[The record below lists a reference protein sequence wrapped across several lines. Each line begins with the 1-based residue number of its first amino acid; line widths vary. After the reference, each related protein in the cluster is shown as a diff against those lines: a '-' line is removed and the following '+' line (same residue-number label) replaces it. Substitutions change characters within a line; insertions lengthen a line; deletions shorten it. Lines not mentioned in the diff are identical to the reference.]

1 MADDL
6 SSLSGFCGTVRLF
19 PLPNLVLFPHV
30 LQPLHIFEP
39 RYRQLM
45 ADALAEDRMM
55 ALALLR
61 PGWEENYDKQPPIHP
76 VVCIGKILN
85 EQKLPDGRYNLMLQG
100 LCRARIDNELHTD
113 RLYRV
118 GHVHLLADAPIKS
131 PQRESE
137 VRRQLGKRLADWF
150 ANHPTALGQLNKLL
164 QSSLPS
170 GALCDIFSFAL
181 PIESDV
187 KQQLLE
193 RTDVEQRVLYLIQH
207 LQTLPPP
214 DADAATSRKFPP
226 EFSHN

>member
-6 SSLSGFCGTVRLF
+6 SPLSGFCGKVRLF

-45 ADALAEDRMM
+45 ADALGDDRMM

-61 PGWEENYDKQPPIHP
+61 PGWEEEYHKQPPIHP

-85 EQKLPDGRYNLMLQG
+85 EEILSEGRYNLMLQG
-100 LCRARIDNELHTD
+100 LCRARVEKELQTD

-118 GHVHLLADAPIKS
+118 GHVHLMPDAPIKS
-131 PQRESE
+131 PQRESD
-137 VRRQLGKRLADWF
+137 VRRHLGKRLADWF

-170 GALCDIFSFAL
+170 GALCDIFTFAL
-181 PIESDV
+181 PLDSEV

-193 RTDVEQRVLYLIQH
+193 QTDVEQRVQHLIGR
-207 LQTLPPP
+207 LQTLSPPE
-214 DADAATSRKFPP
+214 ADPAASRKFPP
-226 EFSHN
+226 EFSPN

>member
-6 SSLSGFCGTVRLF
+6 SPLSDFCGKVRLF

-45 ADALAEDRMM
+45 ADALADDRMM
-55 ALALLR
+55 ALTLLR
-61 PGWEENYDKQPPIHP
+61 PGWEEEYHKQPPIHS

-85 EQKLPDGRYNLMLQG
+85 EKKLPDGRYNLMLQG
-100 LCRARIDNELHTD
+100 LCRARIDKELQTD

-118 GHVHLLADAPIKS
+118 GHAQLLPDAPIKL
-131 PQRESE
+131 PKRESE
-137 VRRQLGKRLADWF
+137 IRRQLGKRLAHWF

-164 QSSLPS
+164 HSSLPS

-181 PIESDV
+181 PLESEV

-193 RTDVEQRVLYLIQH
+193 QSDVEQRVLDLIGR
-207 LQTLPPP
+207 LQSLPPP
-214 DADAATSRKFPP
+214 EADPAASRKFPP
-226 EFSHN
+226 EFSPN

>member
-6 SSLSGFCGTVRLF
+6 SSLSGFSGKVRLF

-30 LQPLHIFEP
+30 LQPLHVFEP

-45 ADALAEDRMM
+45 TDALRDDRMM

-61 PGWEENYDKQPPIHP
+61 PGWEEDYHKQPPIHP

-85 EQKLPDGRYNLMLQG
+85 EEKLADGRYNLMLQG
-100 LCRARIDNELHTD
+100 LCRARIDKELHTD

-118 GHVHLLADAPIKS
+118 GHVHLMPDSPIKS
-131 PQRESE
+131 PKRESE
-137 VRRQLGKRLADWF
+137 VRRQIGKHLAEWF

-181 PIESDV
+181 PIESEA
-187 KQQLLE
+187 KQRLLE
-193 RTDVEQRVLYLIQH
+193 QAEVEQRVLYLIEH
-207 LQTLPPP
+207 LQALPPP
-214 DADAATSRKFPP
+214 EADHAAARKFPP

>member
-6 SSLSGFCGTVRLF
+6 SSLSGFSGKVRLF

-30 LQPLHIFEP
+30 LQPLHVFEP

-45 ADALAEDRMM
+45 DDALADDRMM
-55 ALALLR
+55 AVSLLR
-61 PGWEENYDKQPPIHP
+61 PGWEEDYDKRPPIHP

-85 EQKLPDGRYNLMLQG
+85 EERFADGRYNLMLQG
-100 LCRARIDNELHTD
+100 LCRARVDKELKTD

-118 GHVHLLADAPIKS
+118 AHVHLMPDCPVKG
-131 PQRESE
+131 PQREHE
-137 VRRQLGKRLADWF
+137 VRRQLGENLKGWF
-150 ANHPTALGQLNKLL
+150 VNHPTALDQLDQLL
-164 QSSLPS
+164 HSPLPS

-181 PIESDV
+181 PIDSEF

-193 RTDVEQRVLYLIQH
+193 ETHVERRVQMLVEH
-207 LQTLPPP
+207 MQTQTPPE
-214 DADAATSRKFPP
+214 ADRVGTRKFPP

>member
-1 MADDL
+1 MAEDL
-6 SSLSGFCGTVRLF
+6 SSLSGFSGKVRLF

-45 ADALAEDRMM
+45 EDALDDDRMM

-61 PGWEENYDKQPPIHP
+61 PGWEEDYHKQPPIHP

-85 EQKLPDGRYNLMLQG
+85 EEKFGDGRYNLMLQG
-100 LCRARIDNELHTD
+100 LCRARIDKELQTD

-118 GHVHLLADAPIKS
+118 GHVHLMPDSPIKS
-131 PQRESE
+131 PKRESE
-137 VRRQLGKRLADWF
+137 VRKQLGKQLGSWF

-164 QSSLPS
+164 QSALPS

-181 PIESDV
+181 PIDSEL

-193 RTDVEQRVLYLIQH
+193 QTDVERRVHHLIEH
-207 LQTLPPP
+207 LQTLPAPE
-214 DADAATSRKFPP
+214 ADHNAARKFPP